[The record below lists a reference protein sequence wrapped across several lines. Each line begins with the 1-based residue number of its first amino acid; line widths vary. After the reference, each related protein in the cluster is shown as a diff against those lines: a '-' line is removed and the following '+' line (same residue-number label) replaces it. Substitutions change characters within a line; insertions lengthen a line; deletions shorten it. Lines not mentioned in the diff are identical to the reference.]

1 MRVIIGASAP
11 TATFTNEVGIGSSSQ
26 LVFVIDVTSL
36 VISSTVTLLQNA
48 IVLELSGTSGL
59 SEFDFAGMEF
69 LILFIFST
77 KKSTNK
83 LHNSD
88 ADLLDQDGR
97 GVVLDFPSS
106 KWTTENSCLVFPRF
120 SAIGRKEGRK
130 ELVYSI

>member
-26 LVFVIDVTSL
+26 LIFVIDVTSHTA
-36 VISSTVTLLQNA
+36 TVTLLKNA

-59 SEFDFAGMEF
+59 SVFDSAGMEF
-69 LILFIFST
+69 LILLIFST
-77 KKSTNK
+77 KKSPNK

-88 ADLLDQDGR
+88 ADLLDGR

-106 KWTTENSCLVFPRF
+106 KWTTENSCLVFP
-120 SAIGRKEGRK
+120 
-130 ELVYSI
+130 